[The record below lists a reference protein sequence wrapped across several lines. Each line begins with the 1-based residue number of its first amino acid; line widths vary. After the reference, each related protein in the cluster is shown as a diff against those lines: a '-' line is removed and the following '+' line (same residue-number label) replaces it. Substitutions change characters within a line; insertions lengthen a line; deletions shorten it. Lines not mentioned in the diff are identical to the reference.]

1 MRIFVSVYTNHS
13 PKYKTEASKEGS
25 KFNSQ
30 RDQILFSLMSQVP
43 DHEIKT
49 SKGSNPRF
57 FQSHVFKNSLFLLS
71 FQIWT
76 PKLLTAKH
84 FWLNKRI
91 LFLVH
96 TAQKQRNYK

>member
-49 SKGSNPRF
+49 PKGSNPRF

-71 FQIWT
+71 FQI
-76 PKLLTAKH
+76 
-84 FWLNKRI
+84 
-91 LFLVH
+91 
-96 TAQKQRNYK
+96 